1 MQKNTSEAAKRN
13 YELEELIYGQAQ
25 KMKPAKENL
34 LKATD
39 EEKSKGFLIDVQ
51 KFEPK
56 IEILEEDEDV
66 GGIRDKAKAV
76 SSIIH
81 ILLLGCS
88 MTL

>member
-1 MQKNTSEAAKRN
+1 
-13 YELEELIYGQAQ
+13 
-25 KMKPAKENL
+25 MKPAKENL